1 MASAATLPV
10 LIVTVIWA
18 LAVLLLGY
26 YSYRRTSGGLRRIA
40 VFLLVAAAFIAARII
55 LQSVRLLFDLGFLV
69 QFIEQA
75 AIVIGLIVMSIA
87 SVRIRRIT
95 KEGR

>member
-40 VFLLVAAAFIAARII
+40 VLLLVAAAFIAARII

-69 QFIEQA
+69 QFIEQS